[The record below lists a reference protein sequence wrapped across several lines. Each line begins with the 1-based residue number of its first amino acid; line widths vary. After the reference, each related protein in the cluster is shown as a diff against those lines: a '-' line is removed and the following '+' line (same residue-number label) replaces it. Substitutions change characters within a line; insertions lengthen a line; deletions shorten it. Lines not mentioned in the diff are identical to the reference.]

1 MQVFTVSEINGYV
14 KSIFDEDAVLS
25 EVVVTGE
32 ISNLKN
38 HSSGHMYFTLKD
50 ESAAISAAMFK
61 WNRKWMRFV
70 PENGMKVIAHGKIT
84 LYEPSG
90 QFQLVVTSLQP
101 DGAGELFLAY
111 EQLRRKLEGEGLF
124 DQSRKKPIPEYPERV
139 GVVTSKTGAAV
150 QDIINVISRR
160 YPPAD
165 IVLCPVQV
173 QGIGSS
179 QQIAAAIACLN
190 ETNAC
195 DVMIVGRGGGS
206 IEDLWSFNTEIVV
219 RAVAAS
225 DIPVISAVG
234 HETDF
239 TLCDFAADLRAP
251 TPSAAAELA
260 VPDGNALLDYIRSLS
275 YTCRESVKMRI
286 KHLEMR
292 TDKASHICEANS
304 PQKQLQ
310 SKKSSLDNALLRINA
325 SVFSKYESAA
335 YRLSSVCAKLAALN
349 PLSVLS
355 RGYCI
360 ASDGDRTL
368 YSAQE
373 AKECDRIELTFADGS
388 INCTPIE

>member
-195 DVMIVGRGGGS
+195 
-206 IEDLWSFNTEIVV
+206 
-219 RAVAAS
+219 
-225 DIPVISAVG
+225 
-234 HETDF
+234 
-239 TLCDFAADLRAP
+239 TL
-251 TPSAAAELA
+251 
-260 VPDGNALLDYIRSLS
+260 
-275 YTCRESVKMRI
+275 
-286 KHLEMR
+286 
-292 TDKASHICEANS
+292 
-304 PQKQLQ
+304 
-310 SKKSSLDNALLRINA
+310 
-325 SVFSKYESAA
+325 
-335 YRLSSVCAKLAALN
+335 
-349 PLSVLS
+349 
-355 RGYCI
+355 
-360 ASDGDRTL
+360 
-368 YSAQE
+368 
-373 AKECDRIELTFADGS
+373 
-388 INCTPIE
+388 